1 VRHEEQ
7 QGQGLFVWK
16 CGVWAAGVA
25 RVACVGAPFICAV
38 CGRRSAACSL
48 RVLLAKRQEQ
58 SGEGLGLLLHAS
70 VVRRGAGGGGGGLG

>member
-1 VRHEEQ
+1 MEVR
-7 QGQGLFVWK
+7 
-16 CGVWAAGVA
+16 VWAAGVA

-70 VVRRGAGGGGGGLG
+70 EGLGLLLHASVVRHGAGGGSGGLG